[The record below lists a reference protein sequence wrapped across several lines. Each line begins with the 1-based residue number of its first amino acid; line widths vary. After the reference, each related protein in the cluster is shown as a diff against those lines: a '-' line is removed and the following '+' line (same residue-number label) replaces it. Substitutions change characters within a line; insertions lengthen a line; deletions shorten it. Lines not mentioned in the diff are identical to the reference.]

1 MGAGDE
7 AGTFTS
13 FISFPNPRPKA
24 GFDTGSQYV
33 LTTTPERQTLVSH
46 WLAWARLFNCG
57 ALKAVVQ
64 WIEGTG
70 GWAPWWFL
78 ALFIAASGLM
88 IWRLESMNA
97 GGFEGT
103 VLGTLVMPYCSG
115 MGNLIFA
122 FVMGAK
128 HGPGAEVLTNCLVN
142 NVTNLTLLIGLP
154 TLLWGVSSKPP
165 KKSKPSKSKKR
176 NEQQAQKLNRLTL
189 LLTLTAVFFFTG
201 AVWALGRHGRLDCW
215 DGLVLIG
222 LFLFWQCFHVFEVL
236 KSNVRQNKS
245 FGWMLP
251 VDLALLA
258 FGSYVLYIST
268 DWLVDWVSGLHTGFL
283 SAKHLG
289 WLSGWLMVLP
299 NALLAFY
306 YGWRGNP
313 EVVYTSQVGDGHICI
328 PLCVGIYAL
337 YYPIQTPPFFQT
349 GLTILLSAAAFH
361 LVLITLFGQLPR
373 WTAWVLLAAYAV
385 FVYEGLA

>member
-1 MGAGDE
+1 V
-7 AGTFTS
+7 
-13 FISFPNPRPKA
+13 KA
-24 GFDTGSQYV
+24 FV
-33 LTTTPERQTLVSH
+33 H
-46 WLAWARLFNCG
+46 WLESAG
-57 ALKAVVQ
+57 P
-64 WIEGTG
+64 
-70 GWAPWWFL
+70 WAPWCFL
-78 ALFIAASGLM
+78 AVFLAGSFVM
-88 IWRLESMNA
+88 MWRLEAMNA
-97 GGFEGT
+97 GGVEGT

-122 FVMGAK
+122 IVMGVKA
-128 HGPGAEVLTNCLVN
+128 GSGAEVLTNCLVN

-154 TLLWGVSSKPP
+154 TIFWGMNVLPAQKPKAG
-165 KKSKPSKSKKR
+165 KKKKR
-176 NEQQAQKLNRLTL
+176 DARQQHQIHRLSL
-189 LLTLTAVFFFTG
+189 LLTLAAVLFFTG
-201 AVWALGRHGRLDCW
+201 AVWALARHGQLDSS

-258 FGSYVLYIST
+258 VGAYAIYLST
-268 DWLVDWVSGLHTGFL
+268 DWLVDWIGKPHAGFI
-283 SAKHLG
+283 SAKYLG

-328 PLCVGIYAL
+328 PLCIGIFAL
-337 YYPIQTPPFFQT
+337 YRNISIPPFFQT
-349 GLTILLSAAAFH
+349 GMIILLGAATAHF
-361 LVLITLFGQLPR
+361 VVIALFGRLPR
-373 WTAWVLLAAYAV
+373 IMGWVLTAAYGV
-385 FVYEGLA
+385 FLYTGLAG